1 MRPLE
6 RRPIDRLHIHVEP
19 ARAAAWPLG
28 PMSPRPF
35 RVGVRGDFVTKRHTS
50 MAPGGVRS
58 LVRVAVH
65 DGDLLRRVEV
75 ELARAE
81 EGGAIFDFGMLVGE
95 ATKLDE
101 ALRALCEAV
110 ALHERIV
117 VRGDLELELEQ
128 LGRRG
133 PPRWLVRVA
142 HDEGRVT
149 KQGVRRYKQMQRR
162 PPSNL
167 QAGATRG
174 RSESRR
180 MAPASPTRRSE
191 IRRELRGSRA
201 ADATAAG
208 ARRRHGRTPASA
220 RTGRDGWPCCD
231 RRDGPRSGARAARRR
246 VVAGAAARA
255 PRRTASSTPA
265 RRLPRRK
272 RWCAS

>member
-1 MRPLE
+1 
-6 RRPIDRLHIHVEP
+6 
-19 ARAAAWPLG
+19 
-28 PMSPRPF
+28 
-35 RVGVRGDFVTKRHTS
+35 

-81 EGGAIFDFGMLVGE
+81 EGGALLDLRMLMGKVP
-95 ATKLDE
+95 KLDE
-101 ALRALCEAV
+101 ALRALREAM

-133 PPRWLVRVA
+133 PPPWLVRVA

-149 KQGVRRYKQMQRR
+149 KQRVRRHKQMQRR

-180 MAPASPTRRSE
+180 TASPHSGRSESSRTASPHSGRSESRHTAPASPYSSAQKSG
-191 IRRELRGSRA
+191 RG
-201 ADATAAG
+201 
-208 ARRRHGRTPASA
+208 
-220 RTGRDGWPCCD
+220 CE
-231 RRDGPRSGARAARRR
+231 RR
-246 VVAGAAARA
+246 VGLAKAKHTRA
-255 PRRTASSTPA
+255 PRP
-265 RRLPRRK
+265 
-272 RWCAS
+272 